1 MGRARGLYLGN
12 SGPFT
17 EIRLGAGACP
27 ASSTTSGTSLGV
39 TVGDLFY
46 VGLTI
51 IVFAALLLILKG
63 LETFERCQPNQPD
76 RWPPAA
82 SLPVLGPPPPSQLL
96 LTH

>member
-39 TVGDLFY
+39 TVWDLFY

-51 IVFAALLLILKG
+51 VVFAALLLILKG
-63 LETFERCQPNQPD
+63 IETFER
-76 RWPPAA
+76 
-82 SLPVLGPPPPSQLL
+82 
-96 LTH
+96 